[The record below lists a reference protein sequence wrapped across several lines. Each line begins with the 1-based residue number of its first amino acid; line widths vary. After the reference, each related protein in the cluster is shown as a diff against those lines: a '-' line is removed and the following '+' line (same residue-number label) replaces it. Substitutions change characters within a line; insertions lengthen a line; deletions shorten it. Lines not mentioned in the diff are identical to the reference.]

1 MKKLKTLLII
11 FVVFIAACAQKDEV
25 YLKLERAETLLE
37 NYQDSCAKMIFDEIS
52 SGKVLSD
59 KNKAYYNLLITG
71 YNYGVNDVKGTDSL
85 IDFSI
90 SYYSKHIDNKKLAK
104 SYYYRALSSFKDY
117 SDSVLLDLKQAE
129 TVVKKTD
136 DYVLASKI
144 YGALA
149 IYFGNSFEFEEA
161 LKYAKNEFFCANKT
175 INDKLKA
182 CSLINLSVS
191 YGKIGQKDSAFLCA
205 KASEKFVVQLKPH
218 YQAYVFY
225 NLGAAF
231 FEISPAFAEN
241 YLKKSLECEK
251 LAQSYAL
258 LSDLYVKSGRNDD
271 AKKLWEDAICI
282 SWGDVRTQI
291 LSMKAEYEFETGDFN
306 AFWDTKNAEI
316 NSLKEY
322 QKEQLENKALEL
334 SKNYDFQLQEEKF
347 KLLLTLIIISAL
359 FLSVI
364 FYMLYRAKM
373 RRVEREKLV
382 EENKLSKLAE
392 KNAVLKK
399 ENAEYELNLIKS
411 RDLLKKM
418 ETDLE
423 GLKSDRKSKSMTITL
438 LEKRIS
444 QLKNDYLDKLK
455 LGKECFD
462 KLKNNISPL
471 NWSEMDILCL
481 LEYVSVS
488 ESEFYSRIETMYT
501 GLNNQQK
508 LFLVVSDLLKKDV
521 YTLCMMF
528 SLEKDSLWQKKSR
541 IKSKR
546 VKL

>member
-1 MKKLKTLLII
+1 MKKLKTILTI
-11 FVVFIAACAQKDEV
+11 FILFLVACVQKDEV

-37 NYQDSCAKMIFDEIS
+37 NYQDSCVKIILDEINS
-52 SGKVLSD
+52 EKVLSD
-59 KNKAYYNLLITG
+59 QNKAYYNLLITG
-71 YNYGVNDVKGTDSL
+71 YNYGANDIEKTDSL

-90 SYYSKHIDNKKLAK
+90 RYYGKHLDNQKLAK
-104 SYYYRALSSFKDY
+104 SYYYRALKSFKDY

-149 IYFGNSFEFEEA
+149 IYFGNLFEFEEA
-161 LKYAKNEFFCANKT
+161 LKYAKNEFFCAKMAM
-175 INDKLKA
+175 NDKLKA
-182 CSLINLSVS
+182 HSLINLSVS

-205 KASEKFVVQLKPH
+205 KASEKFAAQLKPH
-218 YQAYVFY
+218 YRAYIFY

-231 FEISPAFAEN
+231 FETSPSVAEN

-271 AKKLWEDAICI
+271 AKKLWEDAINI

-306 AFWDTKNAEI
+306 AFRATKDAEI
-316 NSLKEY
+316 NSLNEC
-322 QKEQLENKALEL
+322 QKEQLENRALEL

-399 ENAEYELNLIKS
+399 ENAEYELNLIKGK
-411 RDLLKKM
+411 DLLKKM
-418 ETDLE
+418 ESDLE
-423 GLKSDRKSKSMTITL
+423 VLKNDKKSKTRTITL

-444 QLKNDYLDKLK
+444 QLKNDYQDKLK